1 MPHVQTPPAPH
12 ITTAAIR
19 RLVTGWYRALDRH
32 DPLHE
37 ITPMVTDD
45 VVLHLPEGAVHGHD
59 GLARWYRDVT
69 HRFFDEQHTLTSL
82 EVRLA
87 QGPCAEVDL
96 VVNWQTKVWDPPGA
110 RSTWL
115 GFDAHQRWTVA
126 QGGDGRWR
134 IRTYTVTALAPMPGS
149 PPL

>member
-1 MPHVQTPPAPH
+1 MSPLRTPPAEH
-12 ITTAAIR
+12 TATAAIG
-19 RLVTGWYRALDRH
+19 RLVTDWYRALDRH
-32 DPLHE
+32 DPLPVL
-37 ITPMVTDD
+37 TALVTDD
-45 VVLHLPEGAVHGHD
+45 VVLHLPEGAVHGHT
-59 GLARWYRDVT
+59 GLAQWYEAVT
-69 HRFFDEQHTLTSL
+69 HRFFDEEHTLTSL

-87 QGPCAEVDL
+87 AGPCAEVDL
-96 VVNWQTKVWDPPGA
+96 VVNWQTKVWQAPAA

-126 QGGDGRWR
+126 HDGARWR